1 MCRCVVEFGCGVA
14 MFTNS
19 CTRRLTYILLVNTP
33 LHTHTHTPTY
43 TKINN
48 KNNKQSDEHTRGPA
62 IRSRRCSELG
72 IETGEATTPTRGHRS
87 YGTCT
92 AHARAHP
99 YVCTQFSVAC
109 ARKRYIYIY
118 IYIPATATRARRSIR
133 NPSRLQREFEAK
145 PTKEF
150 AYRQSQKARGFE
162 KHVAVAL
169 RAQVRVRSS

>member
-1 MCRCVVEFGCGVA
+1 MCRCVVEFGCGRSHVHQQ
-14 MFTNS
+14 
-19 CTRRLTYILLVNTP
+19 LHTP
-33 LHTHTHTPTY
+33 SYVHSVGKHPPAHTHTHTHTY

-118 IYIPATATRARRSIR
+118 IYTRHRHPRKKVYPESVAASKGIRS
-133 NPSRLQREFEAK
+133 EAD
-145 PTKEF
+145 E
-150 AYRQSQKARGFE
+150 
-162 KHVAVAL
+162 
-169 RAQVRVRSS
+169 RVCL